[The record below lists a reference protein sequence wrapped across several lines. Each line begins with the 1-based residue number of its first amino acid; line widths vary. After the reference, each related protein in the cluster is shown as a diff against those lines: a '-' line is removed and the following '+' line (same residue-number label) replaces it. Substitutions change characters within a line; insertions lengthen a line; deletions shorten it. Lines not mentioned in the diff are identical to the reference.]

1 MEPKPAVL
9 AIAMLCLALPRAAL
23 SQRAPP
29 VVKTPAPAP
38 APHHV
43 NLIELLALEGP
54 YGTFLDYLTR
64 TDVIRTFQSQANAT
78 DTDHD
83 QGGVT
88 VFAPQDSAFAAV
100 DGAALSSLTADQ
112 LRTLMLCHAAPRYL
126 PISSF
131 AALAAS
137 GPVPT
142 FAPGCALNVT
152 DAAGRIRVASGW
164 TRAARLV
171 SSVYSTPPV
180 AVYALDRVLLP
191 EQVFPTEPAVAPVP
205 ATAPAPAARG
215 GDAIDGVPAATERG
229 ASKSSSCRFAAGRL
243 LVGYL
248 ALMSFGFLLM
258 YVEAEFIC
266 IIGSLV
272 SYFCCC

>member
-1 MEPKPAVL
+1 MEPKSAVL
-9 AIAMLCLALPRAAL
+9 AIAMLCLALPRATL
-23 SQRAPP
+23 SQRTSSP
-29 VVKTPAPAP
+29 VVETPAPAP

-43 NLIELLALEGP
+43 NLTELLALAGP

-64 TDVIRTFQSQANAT
+64 TDVIRTFQSQASAT
-78 DTDHD
+78 TDHDHD

-100 DGAALSSLTADQ
+100 DGAALSNLTADQ
-112 LRTLMLCHAAPRYL
+112 LRTLMLCHGVPRYL
-126 PISSF
+126 PLSSF

-142 FAPGCALNVT
+142 FAGGVPGCALNVT
-152 DAAGRIRVASGW
+152 DAAGRIHVASGW

-205 ATAPAPAARG
+205 APARG
-215 GDAIDGVPAATERG
+215 GDATDAVPAATDRG
-229 ASKSSSCRFAAGRL
+229 ASRSSSCRLGAGRL

-248 ALMSFGFLLM
+248 PFFMSFWFLM
-258 YVEAEFIC
+258 M
-266 IIGSLV
+266 
-272 SYFCCC
+272 

>member
-9 AIAMLCLALPRAAL
+9 AIAIQGLALPRAAL
-23 SQRAPP
+23 SQSTQPTIE
-29 VVKTPAPAP
+29 TPAPAP

-43 NLIELLALEGP
+43 NLTELLSLAGP
-54 YGTFLDYLTR
+54 SGTFLDYLTR

-78 DTDHD
+78 TDHD
-83 QGGVT
+83 HGHGL
-88 VFAPQDSAFAAV
+88 SAFSAV

-112 LRTLMLCHAAPRYL
+112 LRTLMLCHGVPRYL
-126 PISSF
+126 PLSSF

-142 FAPGCALNVT
+142 SAGGCALNVT

-164 TRAARLV
+164 TRVARLV

-191 EQVFPTEPAVAPVP
+191 EQVFPTQPAVAPGPRRRRAGVTRP
-205 ATAPAPAARG
+205 TACRPPPSVEQTRVRRAGSVQVAFSLDTWP
-215 GDAIDGVPAATERG
+215 
-229 ASKSSSCRFAAGRL
+229 SSCL
-243 LVGYL
+243 
-248 ALMSFGFLLM
+248 SGF
-258 YVEAEFIC
+258 
-266 IIGSLV
+266 
-272 SYFCCC
+272 

>member
-1 MEPKPAVL
+1 MEPKSAVL
-9 AIAMLCLALPRAAL
+9 AIAMLCLALPRATL
-23 SQRAPP
+23 SQRTSSR
-29 VVKTPAPAP
+29 VVETPAPAP
-38 APHHV
+38 ALHHV
-43 NLIELLALEGP
+43 NLTELLALAGP

-78 DTDHD
+78 TDHDHD

-100 DGAALSSLTADQ
+100 DGAALSNLTADQ
-112 LRTLMLCHAAPRYL
+112 LRTLMLCHGVPRYL
-126 PISSF
+126 PLSSF

-142 FAPGCALNVT
+142 FAGGVPGCALNVT
-152 DAAGRIRVASGW
+152 DAAGRIHVTSGW

-205 ATAPAPAARG
+205 APAAGG
-215 GDAIDGVPAATERG
+215 GDATDAVPAATERG
-229 ASKSSSCRFAAGRL
+229 DSNSSSCRFGARRV

-258 YVEAEFIC
+258 
-266 IIGSLV
+266 
-272 SYFCCC
+272 